1 MKLKEKLEIH
11 YRAFD
16 KSQISPDPL
25 ELLHVFESD
34 LNKEA
39 LGLISSI
46 FAYGN
51 IKQIIKSQEKI
62 LIATGNNPYEFILNL
77 SHKDEEKLKLIFH
90 RFYTGNDTVTAIQGT
105 SVIFIMSTDRLKI
118 TFSGIM
124 MQRKRI
130 LKM

>member
-25 ELLHVFESD
+25 ELLHIFESD

-39 LGLISSI
+39 FGLISSI

-62 LIATGNNPYEFILNL
+62 LIVTGNKPYEFILNL
-77 SHKDEEKLKLIFH
+77 SHKGEDKLKLIF
-90 RFYTGNDTVTAIQGT
+90 Q
-105 SVIFIMSTDRLKI
+105 LKP
-118 TFSGIM
+118 
-124 MQRKRI
+124 
-130 LKM
+130 